1 MPRPPG
7 SDQLAKRL
15 GARIRRLR
23 ERAKITQEKLA
34 WDCDLGKGYLSQVE
48 AGKRL
53 PSLAVLGAFA
63 KRLGV
68 PLREALPEV
77 ERRARAR
84 GGACEGL
91 LKLCRHLCR

>member
-23 ERAKITQEKLA
+23 ERAKLTQERLA

-53 PSLAVLGAFA
+53 PSLAVLSAIAG
-63 KRLGV
+63 RIGV
-68 PLREALPEV
+68 SLRTVIPADE
-77 ERRARAR
+77 
-84 GGACEGL
+84 
-91 LKLCRHLCR
+91 